1 MTDWT
6 KEEENFIW
14 EGIRCGGEYLD
25 SLGKSDL
32 AVLTKDELIEF
43 GKCLL
48 GRVTEQRQINRDE
61 FNDDIPF

>member
-25 SLGKSDL
+25 ELGKSDL
-32 AVLTKDELIEF
+32 AVLTKDELIEY

-48 GRVTEQRQINRDE
+48 GSVTEQRQVNRDE
-61 FNDDIPF
+61 LNDDIPF